1 MTNILEL
8 LRTFVR
14 VYELASF
21 TAAADNLGLPRS
33 TVSEQIRALEQRLGA
48 RLLQRTTRRVQP
60 TQDGQL
66 LYERSRDMLDQADD
80 IEALFRDS
88 RALTGRLRIDL
99 PVALA
104 RSLVMP
110 RLGEFLERHPAIE
123 IEVSA
128 TDRLVDLV
136 REGFDCVL
144 RIGEVADTGLVARRL
159 GRYPLVNCASPA
171 YLERYGIPK
180 TLADLADHQLIHY
193 VPVLGARSAGF
204 EYQENGKPMC
214 LPMQGRV
221 TVNNSDS
228 YKLACIGGFGL
239 IQVPLAGVRDALES
253 GELQMVLPD
262 YVPAPM
268 SASLLYAH
276 RRNLPRRVR
285 AFMDWLA
292 GLIEQDLAAAQAL
305 AQHMQT
311 RAS

>member
-1 MTNILEL
+1 MNLLEL

-21 TAAADNLGLPRS
+21 TGAADSLGMPRS
-33 TVSEQIRALEQRLGA
+33 TVSEQIRVLEQRLGT

-60 TQDGQL
+60 TQDGL
-66 LYERSRDMLDQADD
+66 VLYERCRDMLDLED
-80 IEALFRDS
+80 EVEGLFREGS
-88 RALTGRLRIDL
+88 TLAGRLRIDL

-104 RSLVMP
+104 RNLVMP
-110 RLGEFLERHPAIE
+110 RLGEFLDRHPDLE

-144 RIGEVADTGLVARRL
+144 RIGELTNTGLVARRL
-159 GRYPLVNCASPA
+159 GSYPLANCASPD
-171 YLERYGIPK
+171 YLKTYGIPK

-193 VPVLGARSAGF
+193 VPVLGARSDGF
-204 EYQENGKPMC
+204 EYEANGKSIC
-214 LPMQGRV
+214 LPMRGRV

-228 YKLACIGGFGL
+228 YQQACLDGFGL
-239 IQVPLAGVRDALES
+239 IQVPLAGMRELLDR
-253 GELQMVLPD
+253 GELQLVLPD
-262 YVPAPM
+262 YQPAPM

-285 AFMDWLA
+285 AFMDWL
-292 GLIEQDLAAAQAL
+292 GGIIEQDIAAAHAL
-305 AQHMQT
+305 AHRLQT
-311 RAS
+311 AAR

>member
-1 MTNILEL
+1 MMNLLEL

-21 TAAADNLGLPRS
+21 TGAADNLGLPRS
-33 TVSEQIRALEQRLGA
+33 TVSEHIRVLEQRLGA

-66 LYERSRDMLDQADD
+66 LYERCRDMLDQV
-80 IEALFRDS
+80 EEVEGLFREDS
-88 RALTGRLRIDL
+88 LLAGRLRIDL
-99 PVALA
+99 PIALA
-104 RSLVMP
+104 RSLVVP
-110 RLGEFLERHPAIE
+110 RLAEFLDKHPAIE

-128 TDRLVDLV
+128 TDRRVDLV

-144 RIGEVADTGLVARRL
+144 RIGEVTDNGLVARRL
-159 GRYPLVNCASPA
+159 GSYPLVNCASPG
-171 YLERYGIPK
+171 YLRRHGIPK
-180 TLADLADHQLIHY
+180 TLADLADHHLIHY

-204 EYQENGKPMC
+204 EYEEYGKPMC
-214 LPMQGRV
+214 LPMRGRV

-228 YKLACIGGFGL
+228 YKLACMGGFGL
-239 IQVPLAGVRDALES
+239 IQVPLAGVRDSLES
-253 GELQMVLPD
+253 GELQMVLPNH
-262 YVPAPM
+262 VPAPM

-292 GLIEQDLAAAQAL
+292 ALIEQDVAAAHAL
-305 AQHMQT
+305 AQRLQ
-311 RAS
+311 AGAY

>member
-1 MTNILEL
+1 MNLLDL

-21 TAAADNLGLPRS
+21 TGAADSLGLPRS
-33 TVSEQIRALEQRLGA
+33 TVSEQIRALEERLGA
-48 RLLQRTTRRVQP
+48 RLLQRTTRKVQP

-66 LYERSRDMLDQADD
+66 LYERCRDMLDQVD
-80 IEALFRDS
+80 EVEGLFRES
-88 RALTGRLRIDL
+88 STLTGRLRIDL

-104 RSLVMP
+104 RALVMP
-110 RLGEFLERHPAIE
+110 RLGEFLNRHPALE

-159 GRYPLVNCASPA
+159 GSYPLVNCASPA
-171 YLERYGIPK
+171 YLRAHGIPQ
-180 TLADLADHQLIHY
+180 TLEDLADHRLVHY
-193 VPVLGARSAGF
+193 VSVLGARSSGF
-204 EYQENGKPMC
+204 EYLQDGKPMC

-221 TVNNSDS
+221 TVNNSDG
-228 YKLACIGGFGL
+228 YKQACLDGFGL
-239 IQVPLAGVRDALES
+239 IQVPLAGVREPLDR

-262 YVPAPM
+262 HVPAPM

-285 AFMDWLA
+285 AFMDWLG
-292 GLIEQDLAAAQAL
+292 GLIEEDIVAANAL
-305 AQHMQT
+305 ARRLQVAA
-311 RAS
+311 R

>member
-1 MTNILEL
+1 MNLLEL

-14 VYELASF
+14 VFELASF
-21 TAAADNLGLPRS
+21 TGAADSLGLPRS

-66 LYERSRDMLDQADD
+66 LYERCRDMLDQV
-80 IEALFRDS
+80 EEVEGLFREGS
-88 RALTGRLRIDL
+88 SLGGRLRIDL

-104 RSLVMP
+104 RNLVVP
-110 RLGEFLERHPAIE
+110 RLGEFLDRHPALE
-123 IEVSA
+123 VEVSA
-128 TDRLVDLV
+128 TDRRVDLV

-144 RIGEVADTGLVARRL
+144 RIGEVSDTGLVARRL
-159 GRYPLVNCASPA
+159 GSYPLVNCASPG
-171 YLERYGIPK
+171 YLKAHGTPR
-180 TLADLADHQLIHY
+180 TLDDLADHHLIHY

-204 EYQENGKPMC
+204 EYEENGKAMC

-228 YKLACIGGFGL
+228 YKEACIGGFGL
-239 IQVPLAGVRDALES
+239 IQVPLAGVCESLER
-253 GELQMVLPD
+253 GELQLVLPD
-262 YVPAPM
+262 HVPAPM

-285 AFMDWLA
+285 AFMDWLG
-292 GLIEQDLAAAQAL
+292 GLIERDIAAANAL
-305 AQHMQT
+305 AQ
-311 RAS
+311 RLRVSAR

>member
-1 MTNILEL
+1 MNLLEL

-14 VYELASF
+14 VHELASF
-21 TAAADNLGLPRS
+21 TGAADSLGLPRS
-33 TVSEQIRALEQRLGA
+33 TVSEHIRALEQRLGA

-66 LYERSRDMLDQADD
+66 LYERCRDMLDQV
-80 IEALFRDS
+80 EEVEGLFREDS
-88 RALTGRLRIDL
+88 LLAGRLRIDL

-104 RSLVMP
+104 RSLVVP
-110 RLGEFLERHPAIE
+110 RLGEFLDKHPAIE

-128 TDRLVDLV
+128 TDRRVDLV

-159 GRYPLVNCASPA
+159 GSYPLVNCASTE
-171 YLERYGIPK
+171 YLKVHGVPE
-180 TLADLADHQLIHY
+180 TLADLADHELIHY

-214 LPMQGRV
+214 LPMKGRV

-228 YKLACIGGFGL
+228 YRLACVGGFGL
-239 IQVPLAGVRDALES
+239 IQVPLAGVRESLEN

-262 YVPAPM
+262 HVPAPM
-268 SASLLYAH
+268 AASLLYAH
-276 RRNLPRRVR
+276 RSNLPRRVR
-285 AFMDWLA
+285 AFMNWLA
-292 GLIEQDLAAAQAL
+292 ALIEQDIAAAHAL
-305 AQHMQT
+305 AQRLQAG
-311 RAS
+311 AS